1 VTNEKLGLLIAS
13 YRYSK
18 ILKKQKEQ
26 NKKLVAI
33 TSQGFLEY
41 SKTYP
46 KHLLAQMLSDY
57 IAEQIKTP
65 KNLKDFFFKV
75 NLLLGI
81 KYLLPGV
88 LRRTKKGL
96 FWTPGA
102 LKKLNLKNVSGIKVV
117 CSGK

>member
-1 VTNEKLGLLIAS
+1 LGLLIKS

-18 ILKKQKEQ
+18 ILKKQKNQ
-26 NKKLVAI
+26 KKKLVAV
-33 TSQGFLEY
+33 TPQCFLDY
-41 SKTYP
+41 SKAYP
-46 KHLLAQMLSDY
+46 KYLLAQILSDY

-81 KYLLPGV
+81 KFLLPGV

-96 FWTPGA
+96 F
-102 LKKLNLKNVSGIKVV
+102 
-117 CSGK
+117 